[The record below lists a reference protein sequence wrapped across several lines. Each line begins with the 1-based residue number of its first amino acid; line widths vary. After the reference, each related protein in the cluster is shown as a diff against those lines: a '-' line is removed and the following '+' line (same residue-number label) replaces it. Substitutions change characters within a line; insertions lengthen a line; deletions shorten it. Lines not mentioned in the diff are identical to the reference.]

1 MNSSPTNT
9 SHITLLPGD
18 GIGPEVTAAAHAVLV
33 EAGLD
38 ATFST
43 HPIGWAEWCERGDPL
58 PSDTLAAVRASA
70 ATLMGAITS
79 KPEADALRELAP
91 RLRDQSLRYRS
102 PIVRLRRDL
111 DLYAGLRPARAW
123 PGVPCAHPDT
133 DILTVRESTEGLY
146 CGIEL
151 DNLDTERAAM
161 IHYDLATLCERTTG
175 RIALSARITTDHAS
189 RRIVRAAFEQARLRA
204 LARNAPARVTL
215 LEKPNILRA
224 TGSVMLDAARA
235 VAADFPDVAL
245 EIENIDAACM
255 HAAMDPTRY
264 AVVVAENLFGD
275 IFSDLAAG
283 LSGGPGLAPSASIG
297 DTHAL
302 FEPVHG
308 SAPDIAGRN
317 IANPIAA
324 ILSGAMLARHINQ
337 PDVAE
342 RIERAVAR
350 TLADAPPSTLTPDLK
365 GTGSTQS
372 LTDTIRRNL
381 WSNDD
386 KRVGSDTATQ

>member
-1 MNSSPTNT
+1 MNPIP
-9 SHITLLPGD
+9 HITLLPGD
-18 GIGPEVTAAAHAVLV
+18 GIGPEVTAATHSILV
-33 EAGLD
+33 DAGLS

-43 HPIGWAEWCERGDPL
+43 HAIGWAEWCAHGEPL
-58 PSDTLAAVRASA
+58 PSDTLDAVRTSA

-79 KPEADALRELAP
+79 KPEADAARELAP
-91 RLRDQSLRYRS
+91 HLRDRGVRYRS
-102 PIVRLRRDL
+102 PIVRLRREL
-111 DLYAGLRPARAW
+111 DLYACLRPARAW
-123 PGVPCAHPDT
+123 PGVPCIHPDT
-133 DILTVRESTEGLY
+133 NILTVRESTEGLY

>member
-1 MNSSPTNT
+1 MNTTP
-9 SHITLLPGD
+9 HIALLPGD
-18 GIGPEVTAAAHAVLV
+18 GIGPEVTAVAHTVLID
-33 EAGLD
+33 AGLN
-38 ATFST
+38 ATYST
-43 HPIGWAEWCERGDPL
+43 HAIGWMEWCERGEPL
-58 PSDTLAAVRASA
+58 PSETLDAVRDSA

-79 KPEADALRELAP
+79 KPESDAARELAP
-91 RLRDQSLRYRS
+91 HLRAQGLRYRS
-102 PIVRLRRDL
+102 PIVRLRKEL

-133 DILTVRESTEGLY
+133 SILTVRESTEGLY
-146 CGIEL
+146 SGIEI
-151 DNLDTERAAM
+151 DGVDTERAAL
-161 IHYDLATLCERTTG
+161 IHYELATLCERTPG
-175 RIALSARITTDHAS
+175 RVALSARVTTEHAS
-189 RRIVRAAFEQARLRA
+189 RRIVRIALQQARLRA
-204 LARNAPARVTL
+204 EQTGSLARLTL

-224 TGSVMLDAARA
+224 TGSVMLDAAHT
-235 VAADFPDVAL
+235 VAADFPEVAL

-255 HAAMDPTRY
+255 HAVMDPTRY
-264 AVVVAENLFGD
+264 GVVVAENLFGD

-297 DTHAL
+297 DAHAL

-308 SAPDIAGRN
+308 SAPDLAGHG

-337 PDVAE
+337 PNVAT

-350 TLADAPPSTLTPDLK
+350 TLAASPSSALTPDLK
-365 GTGSTQS
+365 GSGTTQS
-372 LTDTIRRNL
+372 LTDAIRRNL

-386 KRVGSDTATQ
+386 KRVP